1 MKYRNKMK
9 GIMIICLGLMMMG
22 CSQSNQK
29 KKELETNK
37 DDEEMFISAELSQEA
52 AKIYVHTVDE
62 NGWAIVDSLQPKGLH
77 FEYKMEIASPQMI
90 RLTSENFD
98 VRFFGETAQILLTID
113 NSIESASINAVGSK
127 THREWLRFEQKE
139 STFDSRLDS
148 LYKEYQEA
156 KKLAKSE
163 RLALVEKEY
172 DAVEATKMTFITDY
186 ITSNYGSFI
195 SPYLVSKYFYYSSDQ
210 RQLNTFL
217 SNFQKKNIESVHLL
231 PIVKRVEDLKKT
243 TIGEVI
249 EEFSLPNE
257 EGELVSIKD
266 FRGKYVLIDF
276 WASWCGPC
284 RRENPNVVKAFQ
296 KFKSANFT
304 VLGVSLDTDK
314 EKWQSAI
321 KKDQLIWTHVSDL
334 QGWENNVAQQFGVKS
349 IPFSIMID
357 PKGRIIA
364 KDLKGDNLLN
374 FLAENL
380 KK

>member
-1 MKYRNKMK
+1 M
-9 GIMIICLGLMMMG
+9 
-22 CSQSNQK
+22 
-29 KKELETNK
+29 
-37 DDEEMFISAELSQEA
+37 
-52 AKIYVHTVDE
+52 
-62 NGWAIVDSLQPKGLH
+62 
-77 FEYKMEIASPQMI
+77 
-90 RLTSENFD
+90 
-98 VRFFGETAQILLTID
+98 
-113 NSIESASINAVGSK
+113 
-127 THREWLRFEQKE
+127 
-139 STFDSRLDS
+139 
-148 LYKEYQEA
+148 
-156 KKLAKSE
+156 
-163 RLALVEKEY
+163 
-172 DAVEATKMTFITDY
+172 
-186 ITSNYGSFI
+186 
-195 SPYLVSKYFYYSSDQ
+195 
-210 RQLNTFL
+210 
-217 SNFQKKNIESVHLL
+217 
-231 PIVKRVEDLKKT
+231 EDLKKT

-321 KKDQLIWTHVSDL
+321 KKDQLTWTHVSDL
-334 QGWENNVAQQFGVKS
+334 QGWENKVAQQFGVKS

-357 PKGRIIA
+357 QKGRIIA